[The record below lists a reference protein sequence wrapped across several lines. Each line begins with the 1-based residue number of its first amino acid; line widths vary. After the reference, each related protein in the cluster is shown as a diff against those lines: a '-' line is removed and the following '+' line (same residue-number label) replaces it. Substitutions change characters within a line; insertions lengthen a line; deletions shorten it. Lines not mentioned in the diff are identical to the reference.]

1 MASISAKVETRLSS
15 GLKKFQTIVSSA
27 RVKDINESDTVVI
40 ITDMLSELFG
50 YDKYSEITSEQAV
63 KKTFCDLGIKVDG
76 KVKLIIEVKSAG
88 IDLKADHIRQAV
100 DYGANAGVDWIVLTN
115 AVSWKVFK
123 IIFGK
128 PVGHEL
134 VYEFEFPLLSIKKS
148 SDKEFLFN
156 LCKESLNKSGL
167 ENYYIQKQTFSRFFI
182 SQIILTDSVLDS
194 IKKILKKVSPDIKV
208 SNEEIKE
215 LIETEVL
222 KREVIEGEKA
232 ENSKKRLSR
241 AFRSLT
247 KEAPKAN
254 NKKEEFLA

>member
-1 MASISAKVETRLSS
+1 MPPIPAKVENRLIS
-15 GLKKFQTIVSSA
+15 GLKKFQSIVSSA

-50 YDKYSEITSEQAV
+50 YDKYTEITSEQAV
-63 KKTFCDLGIKVDG
+63 KKTFCDLAIKVDG

-100 DYGANAGVDWIVLTN
+100 DYGSNSGVDWIVLTN
-115 AVSWKVFK
+115 ASNWKVFK

-134 VYEFEFPLLSIKKS
+134 IYEFDFTSLNIKKS
-148 SDKEFLFN
+148 TDKELLFN

-167 ENYYIQKQTFSRFFI
+167 ENFYIQKQTFSKFFI
-182 SQIILTDSVLDS
+182 GQLLLTDSLLDS
-194 IKKILKKVSPDIKV
+194 IKKTLRRVSPDIKV

-215 LIETEVL
+215 LLENEVL
-222 KREVIEGEKA
+222 KREVVEGEKV
-232 ENSKKRLSR
+232 ENAKKRINKALKSLS
-241 AFRSLT
+241 
-247 KEAPKAN
+247 KESAKAID
-254 NKKEEFLA
+254 K